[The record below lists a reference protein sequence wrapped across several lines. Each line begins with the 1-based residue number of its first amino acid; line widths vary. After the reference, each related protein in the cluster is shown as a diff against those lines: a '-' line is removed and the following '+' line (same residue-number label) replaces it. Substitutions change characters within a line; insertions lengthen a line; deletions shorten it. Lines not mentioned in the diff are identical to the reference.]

1 VSGVEIK
8 RLDHVGVVVDS
19 LADGRQLLMGQFG
32 LIPDGE
38 ADLEGLRI
46 AFFKSG
52 DARVEL
58 IEPTDPQVRER
69 RLGDHQARIEHISF
83 EVDDLEE
90 TMLALEALGIELTAP
105 PLASGGRRNVW
116 TVPATSDGIM
126 FQFQQT
132 LGS

>member
-1 VSGVEIK
+1 VEIR
-8 RLDHVGVVVDS
+8 RLDHVGIVVDS
-19 LADGRQLLMGQFG
+19 LAEGRQLLVGQFG
-32 LIPDGE
+32 LVPDGE
-38 ADLEGLRI
+38 AELEGLKI

-52 DARVEL
+52 EARVEL
-58 IEPTDPQVRER
+58 IEPTDPDVRTR

-83 EVDDLEE
+83 EVDDLED

-105 PLASGGRRNVW
+105 PIDSGGRLNVW

-132 LGS
+132 RAS